1 MLPSPSAAPSK
12 KWAWIRNG
20 FKVSMT
26 VPCGPYSSVPN
37 ALEVPPRPFPARG
50 GESWQKRRR
59 RHATGHGLEGCGI
72 GARVRVNGLEGL
84 GLGSGQHARTH
95 ATATSVI
102 VHRRLEGVAVGFEQG
117 DLCAA
122 DATRRSRVAVV
133 VAITAT
139 RLRVRDHW
147 NEPDRARIK
156 CSGVELG
163 LGMVLGV
170 RITQLRRA

>member
-1 MLPSPSAAPSK
+1 MAKTEAQACYGS
-12 KWAWIRNG
+12 
-20 FKVSMT
+20 
-26 VPCGPYSSVPN
+26 
-37 ALEVPPRPFPARG
+37 
-50 GESWQKRRR
+50 
-59 RHATGHGLEGCGI
+59 GLEGCGI

-84 GLGSGQHARTH
+84 GLESGQHARTH

-147 NEPDRARIK
+147 NEPDRARVKLGCRGRI
-156 CSGVELG
+156 GVRGGIGLG
-163 LGMVLGV
+163 LHH
-170 RITQLRRA
+170 